1 MDRVQWKDMLCR
13 HRLLRPCRKNPWH
26 CVAVWEAVS
35 GIWMTRRW
43 NDELLHPQKQGE
55 SQWPHYLQQATKAGL
70 FTWGEGCARNKDIS
84 FEMSVSSLWPRPYV
98 SETGQHARAAAAVK
112 KTFSVEISVSPLWR

>member
-1 MDRVQWKDMLCR
+1 VERHAVPSPIAPSLPEKPLALC
-13 HRLLRPCRKNPWH
+13 
-26 CVAVWEAVS
+26 VVVWEAVS

-112 KTFSVEISVSPLWR
+112 KKHFLSRLACHLFGADV